1 MIYILL
7 FWSFFKI
14 GLFSFGGG
22 YAMIPLIQKEIIDIN
37 GWLTL
42 EQFMDVIAISQMTP
56 GPIAV
61 NAATFVGYRIA
72 GFRGAALATAGVT
85 APSFVIILLLAF
97 LVRKYRGL
105 TWVDAFFFGVR
116 PAVIALIVKAAYSLG
131 KSSILGIKD
140 IILTFAVLA
149 GLYIFKLN
157 PILII
162 ALAAAAGIL
171 IY

>member
-1 MIYILL
+1 MIYRVL
-7 FWSFFKI
+7 FLSFFKI

-42 EQFMDVIAISQMTP
+42 EQFMDIIAISQMTP

-72 GFRGAALATAGVT
+72 GFWGAAAATAGVT
-85 APSFVIILLLAF
+85 APSLIIILLLAF
-97 LVRKYRGL
+97 LIKKYRGL
-105 TWVDAFFFGVR
+105 AWVDAFFSGVR

-131 KSSILGIKD
+131 RGSILGIKD
-140 IILTFAVLA
+140 IILALAVLA